1 MTTSTPSLP
10 APKKKSVLS
19 RTRKSAQVPLPFLVE
34 FAYTLAR
41 LTVLFAGVIT
51 LSLSLL
57 AHTTSW
63 VAVFRSS
70 LAMLVTGLL
79 AWMLV
84 SIVGQTALEVAKAK
98 RAEEDEEEAKKAEE
112 EKAKK
117 AKEAEE
123 AEEAESTVEKEA

>member
-1 MTTSTPSLP
+1 MATSTSTPIP
-10 APKKKSVLS
+10 APKKK
-19 RTRKSAQVPLPFLVE
+19 RTASHTSKSAQVPLPFLVE
-34 FAYTLAR
+34 FVYTLAR

-57 AHTTSW
+57 AHATPW

-70 LAMLVTGLL
+70 LAMIVTGLL

-84 SIVGQTALEVAKAK
+84 SIVGQTALDVAKAK

-123 AEEAESTVEKEA
+123 AESTVEKEA